1 MTDKDLKF
9 WVAFSC
15 NPKIGSVRFRKLFK
29 YFGNMEKAWKAGL
42 SDWKKAGLEEDL
54 TCQILDMR
62 DNIDPDK
69 EMEKLEK
76 ENIEVLTFLDR
87 KYPKLLKEI
96 HSPPALL
103 YIKGKFE
110 KEDKFAVSIV
120 GTRRATSY
128 GKQTTYEIAYNLAKS
143 GLTIV
148 SGLAIGIDREAH
160 KAALDAG
167 GRTIAVLAC
176 GLDKATIYPPNNR
189 KLADQLAEC
198 GAIISE
204 YPLQTPAL
212 RHYFPARNRIISGL
226 SLGTLVSECG
236 ERSGA
241 LITARHALEQNRE
254 VFALPGNIY
263 SPGSTGPNNLI
274 KMGAKPVTSFQDI
287 LDELNL
293 NQAVE
298 YTKVSKIIPDSK
310 EEEILL
316 QFLSKESIHVDNLV
330 KKSKLDTAVVTS
342 TLTLMEM
349 KGKVKNLGGMEYIIG
364 R

>member
-1 MTDKDLKF
+1 M
-9 WVAFSC
+9 
-15 NPKIGSVRFRKLFK
+15 
-29 YFGNMEKAWKAGL
+29 
-42 SDWKKAGLEEDL
+42 
-54 TCQILDMR
+54 
-62 DNIDPDK
+62 
-69 EMEKLEK
+69 
-76 ENIEVLTFLDR
+76 
-87 KYPKLLKEI
+87 
-96 HSPPALL
+96 
-103 YIKGKFE
+103 
-110 KEDKFAVSIV
+110 
-120 GTRRATSY
+120 
-128 GKQTTYEIAYNLAKS
+128 
-143 GLTIV
+143 
-148 SGLAIGIDREAH
+148 
-160 KAALDAG
+160 
-167 GRTIAVLAC
+167 
-176 GLDKATIYPPNNR
+176 
-189 KLADQLAEC
+189 
-198 GAIISE
+198 
-204 YPLQTPAL
+204 
-212 RHYFPARNRIISGL
+212 
-226 SLGTLVSECG
+226 VSECG